1 MNLDMPEATTEDY
14 DGMRNKFIR
23 DENAREVS
31 PLSFILFLL
40 VWFQGTTISARVQAA
55 LNDALDCNTEDL
67 ENVLSNGGRKNP
79 FLNYFT
85 PTSASAAATD
95 ASHGTSSGGG
105 GMSASLGDNSESKR
119 EEERGRNV
127 STSSSTYKGPSSS
140 KKK

>member
-1 MNLDMPEATTEDY
+1 MHVKSHPFL
-14 DGMRNKFIR
+14 
-23 DENAREVS
+23 
-31 PLSFILFLL
+31 LILFLL

-85 PTSASAAATD
+85 PTSASAATD
-95 ASHGTSSGGG
+95 ASYGTSSGGDG
-105 GMSASLGDNSESKR
+105 GISASLGDNSESKR
-119 EEERGRNV
+119 EEERGSNV